1 MLYTEARLGV
11 LLGIGTGE
19 IPEDAWFDM
28 VRTYPADPKAIS
40 NWVMDSVLRVVK
52 DAKLDTGLRI
62 TTWPCPPEH
71 LGTLVR
77 LIGEGTISGKIA
89 KTVFDAMRTSGKAP
103 DTLIA
108 EQGLSQVS
116 DAGALAAQIAQVLA
130 AHPDKVAE
138 YRAGRERLLPFFVG
152 QVMKATQGKANPQL
166 LNEILKK
173 KLAE

>member
-1 MLYTEARLGV
+1 
-11 LLGIGTGE
+11 
-19 IPEDAWFDM
+19 
-28 VRTYPADPKAIS
+28 
-40 NWVMDSVLRVVK
+40 
-52 DAKLDTGLRI
+52 
-62 TTWPCPPEH
+62 
-71 LGTLVR
+71 
-77 LIGEGTISGKIA
+77 
-89 KTVFDAMRTSGKAP
+89 MRTSGKAP
-103 DTLIA
+103 DVIIA

-166 LNEILKK
+166 LNEILKE